1 MKRQIKVKDLVSE
14 GIDIHNRFRK
24 KITEDFSREDAA
36 SIKSMM
42 KPYLI
47 DGKYLLHYTETDNQY
62 SIKNQGL
69 NPARNPNYNGAEGV
83 FLTAKTSIDNA
94 NLPQRLM
101 DLLDDYYDNEED
113 YDEKPV
119 IRLKIDVSKLD
130 GSKFTWDDDYIQN
143 QYGWNKAESDIDKV
157 IESLDIWGTI
167 VYTSTIPASAIV
179 GYDFDY

>member
-1 MKRQIKVKDLVSE
+1 
-14 GIDIHNRFRK
+14 
-24 KITEDFSREDAA
+24 
-36 SIKSMM
+36 
-42 KPYLI
+42 
-47 DGKYLLHYTETDNQY
+47 
-62 SIKNQGL
+62 
-69 NPARNPNYNGAEGV
+69 
-83 FLTAKTSIDNA
+83 
-94 NLPQRLM
+94 M

-143 QYGWNKAESDIDKV
+143 QYGWNKADSDIDKV

-167 VYTSTIPASAIV
+167 VYTSTIPTSAIV